1 MYGFELRFQ
10 KQTPFFKI
18 PDDVS
23 HEISWYFMDYF
34 LQASPLAICTIEN
47 IRISNANLSRF

>member
-1 MYGFELRFQ
+1 MYGFQLRFQ